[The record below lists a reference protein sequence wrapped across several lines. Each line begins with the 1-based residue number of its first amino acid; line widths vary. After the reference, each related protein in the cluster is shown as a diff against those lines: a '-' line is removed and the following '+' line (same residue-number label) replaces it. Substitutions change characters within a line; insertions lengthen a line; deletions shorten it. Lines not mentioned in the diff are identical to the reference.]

1 MIVCKFGGTSV
12 ADAVAIDRVA
22 TIIRGK
28 QARQPVV
35 VVSALGGATNM
46 LLDIANKAAAG
57 ELLVALQLIEQLR
70 DRHLREAATLLE
82 GAPDAEEIAL
92 EIATGFDELAHLA
105 EAFRTLGYLTPR
117 SLDTVA
123 ALGELLSSQIVTAAL
138 RHRGLPTVF
147 VDARD
152 VMITNDQFTRA
163 DPDRSGIEH
172 ASRTHLVSAIEA
184 GQIPVMGGFVGAT
197 PQRVTTTLG
206 RGGSDYSAALIG
218 AAIDAEAIEIW
229 TDVDGMLTADP
240 RVVPD
245 AKTIDRIRFDE
256 AAELASFG
264 AKVLHPSTIAP
275 AVQRGIPVH
284 VLNSRKPEGTGT
296 LIAFEAPRMPVRA
309 IAGKRNTT
317 VVKLRSARMLLA
329 PGFLRRVFE
338 IFERHRTS
346 VDVVATSEVSISVT
360 LDDASNLDA
369 VVSDLMQFGDVAV
382 ERHRGIVAI
391 VGAGIA
397 DGGTAM
403 ARAVAALGEV
413 PVYMVSLSATGINF
427 TLVID
432 DAQVVPAMQRL
443 HAAFFGGNATAEL
456 PDAARADLVP
466 SGTAPMLTASAAP
479 VQNAAAPS

>member
-12 ADAVAIDRVA
+12 ADATAINRVA
-22 TIIRGK
+22 QIISAK
-28 QARQPVV
+28 QSRRPVV
-35 VVSALGGATNM
+35 VVSALGGATNL
-46 LLDIANKAAAG
+46 LLDIATKAAAG

-70 DRHLREAATLLE
+70 DRHLREAATVLA
-82 GAPDAEEIAL
+82 GSPDALEIAL
-92 EIATGFDELAHLA
+92 EIGAGFDELAHLA
-105 EAFRTLGYLTPR
+105 EALRTLGYLTPR

-123 ALGELLSSQIVTAAL
+123 ALGELLSSQIVAAAL
-138 RHRGLPTVF
+138 RHHGLPAHF

-152 VMITNDQFTRA
+152 VMITNDFFTHA
-163 DPDRSGIEH
+163 DPDIAGIEH
-172 ASRTHLVSAIEA
+172 AARAHLRPALER
-184 GQIPVMGGFVGAT
+184 GMIPVMGGFVGAT
-197 PQRVTTTLG
+197 PSRITTTLG

-218 AAIDAEAIEIW
+218 AAIEAEAIEIW

-240 RVVPD
+240 RVVPE
-245 AKTIDRIRFDE
+245 ARVIDRIRFDE

-275 AVQRGIPVH
+275 AVQCGIPVY
-284 VLNSRKPEGTGT
+284 VLNSRKPEGAGT
-296 LIAFEAPRMPVRA
+296 LIAFDAPRMPVRA

-338 IFERHRTS
+338 VFETHRMS
-346 VDVVATSEVSISVT
+346 IDVVATSEVSISVT
-360 LDDASNLDA
+360 LDDPTNLDS

-397 DGGTAM
+397 DGGAAM
-403 ARAVAALGEV
+403 AKAVAALGAI

-432 DAQVVPAMQRL
+432 DAQVAPAMQRL
-443 HAAFFGGNATAEL
+443 HDTFFG
-456 PDAARADLVP
+456 RA
-466 SGTAPMLTASAAP
+466 SS
-479 VQNAAAPS
+479 